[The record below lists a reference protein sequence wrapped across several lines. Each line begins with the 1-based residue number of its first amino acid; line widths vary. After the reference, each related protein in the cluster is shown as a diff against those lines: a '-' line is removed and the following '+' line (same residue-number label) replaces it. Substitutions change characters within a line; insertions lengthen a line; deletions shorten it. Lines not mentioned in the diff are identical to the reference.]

1 MTVPLGQ
8 VAVFQCGGRG
18 TFLLWWINDD
28 LVVQSEQQGY
38 ESRGFTFEKSILN
51 NGTTVITLTILATV
65 GNNNTQLRC
74 HATGNPRPNTSE
86 PVNLTVAGTKE
97 QLELKCNP

>member
-8 VAVFQCGGRG
+8 VAVFQCGGQG

-28 LVVQSEQQGY
+28 LVVQSDQQMY
-38 ESRGFTFEKSILN
+38 ANMGFTFEKNTLH
-51 NGTTVITLTILATV
+51 NGTIVNTLTILATV

-74 HATGNPRPNTSE
+74 HATGNPGPNTSE
-86 PVNLTVAGTKE
+86 PVYLTVAGTKE
-97 QLELKCNP
+97 